1 MLSWENTA
9 TGVPGGRGLGE
20 WLRRQRQAR
29 AWSRAEMARQLIKA
43 ARASGDTSLP
53 GIDSICHNIYRWE
66 RGTVG
71 LTERYKL
78 YYCVALGISPDDF
91 GAGSSEQ
98 PGDLSGF
105 SAGEVAVLDLVA
117 GVVGLWREFRREMAI
132 IRDERRPGWARRD
145 RGGSTWPFFLTVML
159 PGG

>member
-1 MLSWENTA
+1 MRTGVVSWENA
-9 TGVPGGRGLGE
+9 TGGVTGSRGLGE
-20 WLRRQRQAR
+20 WLRRQRQMR

-78 YYCVALGISPDDF
+78 YYCVALGVSPDDF

-98 PGDLSGF
+98 PEDQPSY
-105 SAGEVAVLDLVA
+105 SAGEVAVLELVA

-132 IRDERRPGWARRD
+132 IRDGEGPDGLAGVEAGAHGR
-145 RGGSTWPFFLTVML
+145 SS
-159 PGG
+159 

>member
-9 TGVPGGRGLGE
+9 AGIPGGPALGE

-29 AWSRAEMARQLIKA
+29 AWSRTEMARQLIKA
-43 ARASGDTSLP
+43 ARASDDTSLP
-53 GIDSICHNIYRWE
+53 CVDNVCHNIYRWE

-78 YYCVALGISPDDF
+78 YYCAALGISPDDF
-91 GAGSSEQ
+91 GAGKPEQ
-98 PGDLSGF
+98 AEDLPGF

-117 GVVGLWREFRREMAI
+117 GVVGLWREFRREMAAL
-132 IRDERRPGWARRD
+132 RDEASGDEAAGIEARAHGR
-145 RGGSTWPFFLTVML
+145 SS
-159 PGG
+159 

>member
-1 MLSWENTA
+1 MRTRVLSWENTA
-9 TGVPGGRGLGE
+9 KGVSGGQGLGE

-29 AWSRAEMARQLIKA
+29 AWSRTEMARHLIKA
-43 ARASGDTSLP
+43 ARARGDTSLP
-53 GIDSICHNIYRWE
+53 GIDSISHNIYRWE

-91 GAGSSEQ
+91 GAEEPEQ
-98 PGDLSGF
+98 PEDLSGF

-132 IRDERRPGWARRD
+132 IREGEGPDGLAGMEAGAHGR
-145 RGGSTWPFFLTVML
+145 SS
-159 PGG
+159 

>member
-9 TGVPGGRGLGE
+9 AGIPGGPALGE

-71 LTERYKL
+71 LTERYRL
-78 YYCVALGISPDDF
+78 YYCVALGLSPDDF
-91 GAGSSEQ
+91 GAGESEQ
-98 PGDLSGF
+98 PEDVSGF

-117 GVVGLWREFRREMAI
+117 GVVGLWREFRRELAV
-132 IRDERRPGWARRD
+132 IRDEA
-145 RGGSTWPFFLTVML
+145 GGDGLAGIEAGTHGRSS
-159 PGG
+159 

>member
-1 MLSWENTA
+1 MRTRTLSWENTVA
-9 TGVPGGRGLGE
+9 GVPGGRALGE

-43 ARASGDTSLP
+43 ALAREDTSMP

-91 GAGSSEQ
+91 GAEEPEQ
-98 PGDLSGF
+98 PGDLPGF

-117 GVVGLWREFRREMAI
+117 GVVGLWREFRRELAI
-132 IRDERRPGWARRD
+132 IRDGEGPDGLAGMEAGAHGR
-145 RGGSTWPFFLTVML
+145 SS
-159 PGG
+159 

>member
-1 MLSWENTA
+1 VNWENTA
-9 TGVPGGRGLGE
+9 AGVPASPRLGE

-43 ARASGDTSLP
+43 ARDRDDTSLP

-78 YYCVALGISPDDF
+78 YYCVALGLSPDDF
-91 GAGSSEQ
+91 GAEKPEQ
-98 PGDLSGF
+98 PGDLAGF
-105 SAGEVAVLDLVA
+105 SAGEVAVLDLMA
-117 GVVGLWREFRREMAI
+117 GVVGLWREFRREMAV
-132 IRDERRPGWARRD
+132 IRDEAGADVRAGIEAGAHGR
-145 RGGSTWPFFLTVML
+145 SS
-159 PGG
+159 

>member
-1 MLSWENTA
+1 MRTRSVNWENTA
-9 TGVPGGRGLGE
+9 AGVPASPRLGE

-43 ARASGDTSLP
+43 ARASDDTSLP

-78 YYCVALGISPDDF
+78 YYCVALSLSPDDF
-91 GAGSSEQ
+91 GAEGPEQ
-98 PGDLSGF
+98 PEDQPGF

-132 IRDERRPGWARRD
+132 IRDGE
-145 RGGSTWPFFLTVML
+145 GSDGLAGVEA
-159 PGG
+159 GAHGRSS

>member
-1 MLSWENTA
+1 MSWENTVM
-9 TGVPGGRGLGE
+9 GVSGGQRVGE
-20 WLRRQRQAR
+20 WLRQQRQAR

-43 ARASGDTSLP
+43 ARASDDTSLP

-78 YYCVALGISPDDF
+78 YYCTALSLSPDEF
-91 GAGSSEQ
+91 GAEKPEQ
-98 PGDLSGF
+98 PEDPAGF

-117 GVVGLWREFRREMAI
+117 GVVGLWREFRREMAV
-132 IRDERRPGWARRD
+132 IRDEAGADVRAGIEAEAHGR
-145 RGGSTWPFFLTVML
+145 SS
-159 PGG
+159 

>member
-1 MLSWENTA
+1 MFA
-9 TGVPGGRGLGE
+9 GGRGLGE

-43 ARASGDTSLP
+43 ARARGDTSLP

-78 YYCVALGISPDDF
+78 YYCAALASPPTNSGL
-91 GAGSSEQ
+91 GAEQ
-98 PGDLSGF
+98 PGICPVF
-105 SAGEVAVLDLVA
+105 AGELAVLDLVA

-132 IRDERRPGWARRD
+132 TGTRRRD
-145 RGGSTWPFFLTVML
+145 GLAGIEAGTWPFFLTVMT
-159 PGG
+159 PCG

>member
-1 MLSWENTA
+1 MVSWENTA
-9 TGVPGGRGLGE
+9 VGVPGGSELGE

-43 ARASGDTSLP
+43 ARASDDTSLP

-78 YYCVALGISPDDF
+78 YYCAALGVSPDDF
-91 GAGSSEQ
+91 GAGEPEQ
-98 PGDLSGF
+98 PGSMSGF
-105 SAGEVAVLDLVA
+105 SASEVAVLDLVA
-117 GVVGLWREFRREMAI
+117 GVVGLWREFRREMTV
-132 IRDERRPGWARRD
+132 IRDGADGDGAAGIEAGTHGR
-145 RGGSTWPFFLTVML
+145 SS
-159 PGG
+159 

>member
-1 MLSWENTA
+1 MVSWENTA
-9 TGVPGGRGLGE
+9 GGVAGSRRLGE
-20 WLRRQRQAR
+20 WLRRQREAR

-78 YYCVALGISPDDF
+78 YYCVALGLSPDDF
-91 GAGSSEQ
+91 GAGEPEQ
-98 PGDLSGF
+98 PEDLSGF

-117 GVVGLWREFRREMAI
+117 GVVGLWREFRRELAT
-132 IRDERRPGWARRD
+132 IRDEAGADVRAEIEAGAHGR
-145 RGGSTWPFFLTVML
+145 SS
-159 PGG
+159 

>member
-9 TGVPGGRGLGE
+9 TAVTGGRRVGE

-43 ARASGDTSLP
+43 ARARDDTSMP
-53 GIDSICHNIYRWE
+53 CVESICHNIYRWE

-78 YYCVALGISPDDF
+78 YYCVALGISPDEF
-91 GAGSSEQ
+91 GVGESEQ
-98 PGDLSGF
+98 PADLPGL
-105 SAGEVAVLDLVA
+105 SAGDVAVLDLVA
-117 GVVGLWREFRREMAI
+117 GVVRLWREFRREMAI
-132 IRDERRPGWARRD
+132 IQDGEVSDGLAGMEAGAHGR
-145 RGGSTWPFFLTVML
+145 SS
-159 PGG
+159 

>member
-1 MLSWENTA
+1 MLSWENMA
-9 TGVPGGRGLGE
+9 TRVSGGHRIGE

-78 YYCVALGISPDDF
+78 YYCVALGISPGDF
-91 GAGSSEQ
+91 GAET
-98 PGDLSGF
+98 PEDLPAF

-117 GVVGLWREFRREMAI
+117 GMVGLWREFRQEMAD
-132 IRDERRPGWARRD
+132 IRAGEGSGGP
-145 RGGSTWPFFLTVML
+145 GGSEA
-159 PGG
+159 GAHGRSS

>member
-1 MLSWENTA
+1 MRTRAVNWENTA
-9 TGVPGGRGLGE
+9 AGVPASPKLGE

-43 ARASGDTSLP
+43 ARASDDTSLP

-78 YYCVALGISPDDF
+78 YYCVALDISLDDF
-91 GAGSSEQ
+91 GAGSPEQ
-98 PGDLSGF
+98 PEDLSGF
-105 SAGEVAVLDLVA
+105 SAGEIAGLDLVA

-132 IRDERRPGWARRD
+132 IRDGEGPDGLAGMEAGAHGR
-145 RGGSTWPFFLTVML
+145 SS
-159 PGG
+159 